1 MITHVAVLL
10 TLPACWTASRKIP
23 AIRTL
28 AATSSPMY
36 WTNAIVFA
44 KDVVRP
50 LTHINNL
57 MQEFVAIYFGTA
69 YEQCRSAY
77 ALT

>member
-1 MITHVAVLL
+1 
-10 TLPACWTASRKIP
+10 
-23 AIRTL
+23 
-28 AATSSPMY
+28 MY

>member
-1 MITHVAVLL
+1 MWPCFSHYRRAGQLL
-10 TLPACWTASRKIP
+10 GKSP

-57 MQEFVAIYFGTA
+57 LQEFVAIDFGTA